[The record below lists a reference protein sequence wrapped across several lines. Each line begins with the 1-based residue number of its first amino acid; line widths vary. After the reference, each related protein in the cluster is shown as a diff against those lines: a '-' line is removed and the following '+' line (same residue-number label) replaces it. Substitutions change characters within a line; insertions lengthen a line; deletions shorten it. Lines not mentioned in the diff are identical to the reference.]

1 MLDKI
6 SHTEGSFPG
15 QQNLQLYYQGWLP
28 EAEPKAIL
36 LLVHGLAEHSDR
48 YQEMAKHFVTLNY
61 GVFALDHRGHGKSEG
76 LAGYVTRFQDY
87 LIDLE
92 AFYRIVRDKYP
103 TTRIF
108 MIGHSMGG
116 TIATAYAIRH
126 QRELAGL
133 VLSGATLKV
142 GESVSPMKV
151 ILARVLS
158 RLMPKVGLA
167 AIDASAISRDPA
179 VVAAYQDDPMVYRG
193 KIRTRLGGELLN
205 AMQEIQS
212 RMPQIKL
219 PVLVMHGSADRLS
232 NPAGSQILYQRISS
246 RDRTLKQYQGCYH
259 EIFNEPERELVLS
272 DLENWLNAHL

>member
-1 MLDKI
+1 MLDKVR
-6 SHTEGSFPG
+6 HTEGNFPG
-15 QQNLQLYYQGWLP
+15 WQNHQLYYQGWLP
-28 EAEPKAIL
+28 EAEPRAIL
-36 LLVHGLAEHSDR
+36 LVVHGLAEHSGR
-48 YQEMAKHFVTLNY
+48 YRKLAERLVTLNY

-92 AFYRIVRDKYP
+92 TFHRIVRDKYP
-103 TTRIF
+103 AARIF
-108 MIGHSMGG
+108 IIGHSMGG

-142 GESVSPMKV
+142 GESVSPMMV
-151 ILARVLS
+151 VLARVLS

-167 AIDASAISRDPA
+167 TIDASAISRDPA

-193 KIRTRLGGELLN
+193 KIRARLGGELLN

-232 NPAGSQILYQRISS
+232 NPNGSQMLYQGISS
-246 RDRTLKQYQGCYH
+246 EDRTLKQYQGCYH
-259 EIFNEPERELVLS
+259 EIFNEPEHEMVLS

>member
-1 MLDKI
+1 MLDKVR
-6 SHTEGSFPG
+6 HTEGNFPG
-15 QQNLQLYYQGWLP
+15 WQNHQLYYQGWLP
-28 EAEPKAIL
+28 EAEPRAIL
-36 LLVHGLAEHSDR
+36 LVVHGLAEHSGR
-48 YQEMAKHFVTLNY
+48 YQKLAERFVTLNY
-61 GVFALDHRGHGKSEG
+61 GVFALDHQGHGKSEG
-76 LAGYVTRFQDY
+76 LAGYVTRFHDY

-92 AFYRIVRDKYP
+92 TFYRIVRDKYP
-103 TTRIF
+103 TARIF

-142 GESVSPMKV
+142 GESVSPMMV
-151 ILARVLS
+151 VLARVLS
-158 RLMPKVGLA
+158 RLMPKAGLD

-179 VVAAYQDDPMVYRG
+179 VVTAYQDDPMVYRG
-193 KIRTRLGGELLN
+193 KIRARLGGELLN

-232 NPAGSQILYQRISS
+232 NPNGSQMLYQGISS
-246 RDRTLKQYQGCYH
+246 EDRTLKQYQGCYH
-259 EIFNEPERELVLS
+259 EIFNEPEHEMVLS